1 MIKVGIYTKKMSST
15 KKIDLVSNE
24 GLHFLSALSLQN
36 VALANQIQELKK
48 RNIQRKERM
57 QSLQKE
63 SNKLF
68 QHLSDQLEKQ
78 KNGVKQLDKMSSE
91 NETMKEILQE
101 RALENHELQS
111 TNEKLA
117 AQIKILEQ
125 FIIGSNE
132 TNE

>member
-1 MIKVGIYTKKMSST
+1 MSSN
-15 KKIDLVSNE
+15 KKIDLVFNE

-48 RNIQRKERM
+48 RNIQRKQRM
-57 QSLQKE
+57 QSLRKE

-68 QHLSDQLEKQ
+68 QHLFDQLEKE
-78 KNGVKQLDKMSSE
+78 KNGLKQLDKMSSE
-91 NETMKEILQE
+91 NETTKEILQE

-125 FIIGSNE
+125 FIIESDE

>member
-1 MIKVGIYTKKMSST
+1 MSST

-63 SNKLF
+63 SNRLF

-78 KNGVKQLDKMSSE
+78 KNGVKQLGKMSSE

-125 FIIGSNE
+125 FIIGSDE

>member
-1 MIKVGIYTKKMSST
+1 MSST

-63 SNKLF
+63 SNRLF

-78 KNGVKQLDKMSSE
+78 KIGVKELDKMSSE

-111 TNEKLA
+111 ANEKLA

-125 FIIGSNE
+125 FIIGSGDKNE
-132 TNE
+132 

>member
-1 MIKVGIYTKKMSST
+1 MSST

-48 RNIQRKERM
+48 CNIQRKQRM
-57 QSLQKE
+57 QCLQKE
-63 SNKLF
+63 SNRLF

-78 KNGVKQLDKMSSE
+78 KNGLKQLDKMYSE
-91 NETMKEILQE
+91 NETMKDILQE

-125 FIIGSNE
+125 FIIGSDE

>member
-1 MIKVGIYTKKMSST
+1 MSST

-78 KNGVKQLDKMSSE
+78 KNGVKRLDKMSSE

-125 FIIGSNE
+125 FIIGSEE

>member
-1 MIKVGIYTKKMSST
+1 MSAT
-15 KKIDLVSNE
+15 KKIDLISID

-78 KNGVKQLDKMSSE
+78 KNGVKQLDKMSSD